1 METYPGRCSS
11 KAYAYAMALNDW
23 ELSGGS
29 VRIHG
34 ADVQSKVFDAL
45 KIGTEEAQEK
55 FGFLLDALQ

>member
-1 METYPGRCSS
+1 
-11 KAYAYAMALNDW
+11 MALNDW

-34 ADVQSKVFDAL
+34 ADVQSKVFDVL